1 MFFLCSLCYGNQ
13 GNEAYA
19 KSVQQKL
26 DLENFQDLAK
36 NIEIFVKN
44 LPAKGKGCKG
54 CGSKVQNIEPI
65 SVDDKNGILIF
76 VSFSMP
82 KASLIELNNQAKQY
96 NAKLILRGVYK
107 NSFLKMKEKILEI
120 NSNGLTA
127 DIDPQAFKQYN
138 IMQVPT
144 FVLLKNGEEVGR
156 LVGNVT
162 LDFAHKKL
170 NEANK

>member
-1 MFFLCSLCYGNQ
+1 
-13 GNEAYA
+13 
-19 KSVQQKL
+19 
-26 DLENFQDLAK
+26 
-36 NIEIFVKN
+36 
-44 LPAKGKGCKG
+44 
-54 CGSKVQNIEPI
+54 
-65 SVDDKNGILIF
+65 
-76 VSFSMP
+76 
-82 KASLIELNNQAKQY
+82 
-96 NAKLILRGVYK
+96 
-107 NSFLKMKEKILEI
+107 MKEKILEI